1 MTGKVPERV
10 SPDEALDL
18 LEKVLPEGRLQRIPR
33 NPKLRDPLLA
43 LLAAGLHRRY
53 PYGERELNDALQASL
68 ASLSDR
74 VDHVT
79 LRRYLVDCGFL
90 KRDRAGTR
98 YYQNFPKI
106 EAVLADD
113 SIPRAAELLAEA
125 LEAARLKLAQKKRQ
139 AAARRETG

>member
-1 MTGKVPERV
+1 MSGETPARV
-10 SPDEALDL
+10 TPDAALRL

-43 LLAAGLHRRY
+43 LIASGLLRRH
-53 PYGERELNDALQASL
+53 PYDERELNEALQVYL
-68 ASLSDR
+68 ADLSER

-90 KRDRAGTR
+90 KRDRAGKR

-106 EAVLADD
+106 ETVLDDD
-113 SIPRAAELLAEA
+113 SIARAGDLLDQA
-125 LEAARLKLAQKKRQ
+125 LEDARHRLARKRRQ
-139 AAARRETG
+139 AAARRG

>member
-1 MTGKVPERV
+1 MTGKAPARLTPE
-10 SPDEALDL
+10 DALDV

-33 NPKLRDPLLA
+33 NPRLRDPLLA

-53 PYGERELNDALQASL
+53 PYGERELNDELQGL
-68 ASLSDR
+68 LSPLSER

-106 EAVLADD
+106 EAVLTDD
-113 SIPRAAELLAEA
+113 SIDRAADLFTEA
-125 LEAARLKLAQKKRQ
+125 LEAARRKVALKKRQ